1 MKPLISMHNV
11 SKSFGHGPVL
21 DGANFSLEKGQVL
34 GLLGRN
40 GAGKSTLMK
49 LALGL
54 IRPQFGEITTLGN
67 NPEDFDAATKNC
79 IGYVPQEL
87 IGFDGMRI
95 DALFD
100 FMSQHY
106 THWDKHYCAQ
116 LCSTFDVTLSRRIGK
131 LSGGQKQIVGIIL
144 ALAHKPELLVL
155 DEPASALD
163 PINRRQ
169 FLAEI
174 IDLAVDQESTVLFS
188 THITQDIERIASH
201 VSILAS
207 GQIQLNEELESLK
220 DSLYVLPAATEV
232 PITAKILTTTH
243 THQWVVSQATIGNA
257 QKSTLED
264 LFIAMN
270 KIKVAE

>member
-1 MKPLISMHNV
+1 MKTLIEMHNV

-21 DGANFSLEKGQVL
+21 DGANFSLERGQVL

-54 IRPQFGEITTLGN
+54 IRPHFGDITTLGK

-87 IGFDGMRI
+87 VGFDGMRI

-106 THWDKHYCAQ
+106 THWDKNYCAQ
-116 LCSTFDVTLSRRIGK
+116 LCSKFDVTLSRRIGK

-169 FLAEI
+169 FLTEI

-201 VSILAS
+201 VSILAN
-207 GQIQLNEELESLK
+207 GQIKLNEELESLK
-220 DSLYVLPAATEV
+220 DNLYVLPITTEL
-232 PITAKILTTTH
+232 PTTTRTLATTN
-243 THQWVVSQATIGNA
+243 THQWVVSQTALGSA
-257 QKSTLED
+257 QKATLED

-270 KIKVAE
+270 KIKVAA